1 MKKIAINLPEKFA
14 FYPTKLTPRKDLL
27 GLIRQMHP
35 LTTQHPL
42 IRLGAAG
49 DGGYLVP
56 DDLEGI
62 EALFSPG
69 VDFNSAFEVDCAN
82 RGMKVFMAD
91 ASVAGPAATHP
102 SFHFLK
108 KFLGSFTDGDFTS
121 MEDWVEA
128 SGLPPSSDLMLQMD
142 IEGYE
147 YETLFSMPTAL
158 MRRFRIIVLELHKL
172 ENLYS
177 AAFWPV
183 LSRCLSKLLH
193 THACVHIHPNNM
205 APSVKRG
212 DIEIPWFCEFTFYR
226 RDRIT
231 RSGFA
236 TTFPHPLDADC
247 TDAEPPHPL
256 PKTWFRQV
264 AENSHPI

>member
-1 MKKIAINLPEKFA
+1 MKKVAINLPEKLA
-14 FYPTKLTPRKDLL
+14 FYPTKLTPKKDLL
-27 GLIRQMHP
+27 DLIGKMHP
-35 LTTQHPL
+35 VNTQHPL

-69 VDFNSAFEVDCAN
+69 VDYNSAFEMDCAN
-82 RGMKVFMAD
+82 RGMEVFMAD
-91 ASVAGPAATHP
+91 HSVDGPAGKHP
-102 SFHFLK
+102 KFHFTK
-108 KFLGSFTDGDFTS
+108 KFVGSFSDDTFTS
-121 MEDWVEA
+121 MDDWVVSA
-128 SGLPPSSDLMLQMD
+128 GLSRSSDLLLQMD
-142 IEGYE
+142 IEGFE
-147 YETLFSMPTAL
+147 YETLFSMPTSL
-158 MRRFRIIVLELHKL
+158 MSRFRIIVLELHKL

-183 LSRCLSKLLH
+183 LSRCLLKLLH

-226 RDRIT
+226 RDRIA
-231 RSGFA
+231 RSEYA
-236 TTFPHPLDADC
+236 TVFPHPLDADC
-247 TDAEPPHPL
+247 TRDEPPHPL
-256 PKTWFRQV
+256 PRTWYRQHQAV
-264 AENSHPI
+264 